1 MTVPSHWSELAAAHV
16 VGVAFGAGAGDQTT
30 PTPTAGNL
38 AAKTKAYI
46 ASGGQAL
53 CP

>member
-1 MTVPSHWSELAAAHV
+1 MTVPAHFSELAAAHV
-16 VGVAFGAGAGDQTT
+16 IGVAFGAGAGDQTDPDT
-30 PTPTAGNL
+30 DGGNL
-38 AAKTKAYI
+38 TTKMKAYV